1 MPTISCDPAAAADR
15 LRAAGV
21 SIESGNTPHE
31 QWRAERGE
39 AVAVAYDDKIV
50 VQGANP
56 TALTLLLDEAGGRG
70 HVYFDGA
77 CRGNPGPAAVG
88 WVIVT
93 GDGIATEGGKRIG
106 ETTNNQAEYAA
117 LIRALNAAADLGLD
131 EIDIRGDSELIVN
144 QVQGVWDTN
153 DPDLREQRVRVRELL
168 NSFDRWSLEH
178 VPREV
183 NDRADELANNAFDD

>member
-1 MPTISCDPAAAADR
+1 MPTLSCDPDAAADR

-21 SIESGNTPHE
+21 SVEAGNTDHE
-31 QWRAERGE
+31 RWRAERGA

-50 VQGANP
+50 VQGADP
-56 TALTLLLDEAGGRG
+56 TELTLLLEDGGGRA

-88 WVIVT
+88 WVIAT
-93 GDGIATEGGKRIG
+93 GDGIAAEGGQQIG
-106 ETTNNQAEYAA
+106 EATNNQAEYAA
-117 LIRALNAAADLGLD
+117 LGRATEAARDLGID
-131 EIDIRGDSELIVN
+131 EVDIRGDSQLIVK
-144 QVQGVWDTN
+144 QVRGEWDTN

-168 NSFDRWSLEH
+168 TDVDRWSIAH

-183 NDRADELANNAFDD
+183 NERADELANEAFDD